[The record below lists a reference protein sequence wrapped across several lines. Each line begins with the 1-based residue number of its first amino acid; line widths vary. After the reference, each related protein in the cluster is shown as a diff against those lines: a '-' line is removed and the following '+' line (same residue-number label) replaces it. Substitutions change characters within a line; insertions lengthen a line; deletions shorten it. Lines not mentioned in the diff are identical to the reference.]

1 MTTDIGG
8 LFAGLACIQFRI
20 ELGEPEVNLGRIAG
34 VLAAAGDLT
43 DTLVVLPEMWSSG
56 FAYGRLEAMA
66 EATPTMLAGLA
77 ELARRHRCILAGS
90 MPEKGGSGAA
100 GRFFNTLYVT
110 GADGVLGMYRKQQI
124 FAYGGEGR
132 DFVPGLEPTP
142 VATPLGLLGCL
153 VCYDLRFPELA
164 RTQCQQGADLLI
176 CPAQWPLVRI
186 GHWRTLLQARA
197 IENQTFLVACNG
209 SGIVD
214 GMELGGGSAI
224 IDPHGAILAEAGS
237 GADPQ
242 LVMARP
248 DWQLREEYRS
258 RFRSFAV
265 AAYPFRDE
273 RKILPTAT
281 GCLEL
286 LRKRKELGQ
295 RLVCCR
301 VSGHPG
307 AEELQ
312 ALEDARRQ
320 GDFLLVVLPSG
331 AGDDDDCRLYAALGC
346 VDAVCR
352 LTGWS
357 DADLAQLREL
367 AGSAR
372 VVRWHGETD

>member
-1 MTTDIGG
+1 MTTDTGG

-20 ELGEPEVNLGRIAG
+20 ELGEPERNLRRIAG

-43 DTLVVLPEMWSSG
+43 DTLVVLPELWSSG

-77 ELARRHRCILAGS
+77 ALARRHRCILAGS
-90 MPEKGGSGAA
+90 MPEKGGSGAE

-110 GADGVLGMYRKQQI
+110 GADGVLGTYRKQQI

-132 DFVPGLEPTP
+132 DFVPGCEPYP

-153 VCYDLRFPELA
+153 VCYDLRFPDLA
-164 RTQCQQGADLLI
+164 RIQCQQGADLLI

-224 IDPHGAILAEAGS
+224 IDPYGNILAEAGS
-237 GADPQ
+237 DAGPQ

-248 DWQLREEYRS
+248 DWRLREEYRS

-273 RKILPTAT
+273 LKIVPTASS
-281 GCLEL
+281 CLEL
-286 LRKRKELGQ
+286 LGKRKDLGQ
-295 RLVCCR
+295 RLICCG
-301 VSGHPG
+301 VSGQPG

-320 GDFLLVVLPSG
+320 GDFLLVVLSSE
-331 AGDDDDCRLYAALGC
+331 AGGENDCRLYAALGC

-367 AGSAR
+367 TDSAR
-372 VVRWHGETD
+372 VVRRQGEAD